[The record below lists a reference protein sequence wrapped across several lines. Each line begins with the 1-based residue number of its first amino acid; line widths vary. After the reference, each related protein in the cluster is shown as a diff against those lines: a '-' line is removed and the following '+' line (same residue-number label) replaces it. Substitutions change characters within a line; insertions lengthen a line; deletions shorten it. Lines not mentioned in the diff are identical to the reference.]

1 VSRNQQSPTGDC
13 PANARSVSGGPCGRR
28 SLRFA
33 RLRASFSRLAKAS
46 PRKAKPTPQ
55 RLSKAK
61 ARGRDAPE
69 PQRGAVR
76 QYPKTCR
83 IFRHSAGAFCRQS
96 HFLLASRVGKMRAC
110 FLGQNICSLGFGIA
124 TLQAPPLVMDTPIPQ
139 DEPQPE
145 PQTEPAT
152 GWRRPTVFG
161 PPPVANPPRPVP

>member
-1 VSRNQQSPTGDC
+1 VERFFVNLIFFSQAGQ
-13 PANARSVSGGPCGRR
+13 AGR
-28 SLRFA
+28 
-33 RLRASFSRLAKAS
+33 
-46 PRKAKPTPQ
+46 
-55 RLSKAK
+55 
-61 ARGRDAPE
+61 
-69 PQRGAVR
+69 
-76 QYPKTCR
+76 
-83 IFRHSAGAFCRQS
+83 
-96 HFLLASRVGKMRAC
+96 GKMRAC